1 MQASFPLVS
10 DTSSSPLS
18 VVPSGLLSGHFAADL
33 GLAFG
38 SLPAGLQIAFV
49 IVFGLVIG
57 SFLNVVVHRVPI
69 MLERA
74 WREDLRDL
82 HEEHREHGLHG
93 EHGQHDALEAADANN
108 DPVEEDTLPAR
119 YNLWVPRSACPHCGH
134 VLSAWENV
142 PVLSYVLLRGRCS
155 ACKAPIGARYP
166 LIELASAAFAVEAL
180 VSFGPTP
187 MALAAFG
194 LCAALLAMSAI
205 DIDTHLLPDSMTLPL
220 LWAGLIVNFDG
231 MFASSLQDAVLGAIF
246 GYLVLW
252 AVHWVFRLVRGIE
265 GMGYGDFKLLAALGA
280 WLGWAALPQIVLI
293 AAVTGAL
300 VGLAATWRGRMRFEE
315 PLPFGPFLAAGGAVT
330 LFLGTPLYLA
340 LGG

>member
-1 MQASFPLVS
+1 MPATQASVS
-10 DTSSSPLS
+10 DSSFSALP
-18 VVPSGLLSGHFAADL
+18 GHFTASL
-33 GLAFG
+33 GATFG
-38 SLPAGLQIAFV
+38 TLPAGAQVAFA

-57 SFLNVVVHRVPI
+57 SFLSVVVHRLPI

-74 WREDLRDL
+74 WREEVSDAT
-82 HEEHREHGLHG
+82 
-93 EHGQHDALEAADANN
+93 GQPLED
-108 DPVEEDTLPAR
+108 DSLPVR
-119 YNLWVPRSACPHCGH
+119 YNLWLPRSACPHCGH
-134 VLSAWENV
+134 VLHAWENI
-142 PVLSYVLLRGRCS
+142 PVVSYLLLRGRCS
-155 ACKAPIGARYP
+155 ACKAHVSARYP
-166 LIELASAAFAVEAL
+166 LLEIACAACAVGTL
-180 VSFGPTP
+180 VSFGPSA

-205 DIDTHLLPDSMTLPL
+205 DIDTHLLPDSLTLPL
-220 LWAGLIVNFDG
+220 LWAGLIVNFGG
-231 MFASSLQDAVLGAIF
+231 MFASLHDAVAGAIA

-252 AVHWVFRLVRGIE
+252 VVHWLFKLVRGVE

-293 AAVTGAL
+293 AAVAGAI

-315 PLPFGPFLAAGGAVT
+315 PLPFGPFLAAGGAIT

>member
-1 MQASFPLVS
+1 MQAPFPLVPE
-10 DTSSSPLS
+10 TSSSLL
-18 VVPSGLLSGHFAADL
+18 SGLLPGHFASGL

-38 SLPAGLQIAFV
+38 SLPAGLQTAFA

-57 SFLNVVVHRVPI
+57 SFLNVVVHRLPI

-74 WREDLRDL
+74 WRAEISDTT
-82 HEEHREHGLHG
+82 
-93 EHGQHDALEAADANN
+93 DAPPAD
-108 DPVEEDTLPAR
+108 DGLPAR

-134 VLSAWENV
+134 VLSAWENL
-142 PVLSYVLLRGRCS
+142 PVISYVLLRGRCS
-155 ACKAPIGARYP
+155 ACKAHVSLRYP
-166 LIELASAAFAVEAL
+166 LLEIASAAFAAGTL
-180 VSFGPTP
+180 ASFGPTAT
-187 MALAAFG
+187 ALAAFG

-220 LWAGLIVNFDG
+220 LWAGLIVNFNG
-231 MFASSLQDAVLGAIF
+231 MFTSLHDAVLGAIF

-252 AVHWVFRLVRGIE
+252 AVHWVFRLVRGVE

-293 AAVTGAL
+293 AAVAGAV

-315 PLPFGPFLAAGGAVT
+315 PLPFGPFLAAGGALT